1 MIKYTIYDKI
11 YHLVKWEW
19 IEIILSRKQSNT
31 TRHAYIE
38 IHRVREM
45 KGTQQQPE
53 DSAPRFQPGWNV
65 LIGSSKA
72 GSLAGAETNDK
83 VL

>member
-1 MIKYTIYDKI
+1 MK
-11 YHLVKWEW
+11 
-19 IEIILSRKQSNT
+19 LSFQENRATPQDM
-31 TRHAYIE
+31 HAYIE

-72 GSLAGAETNDK
+72 GSLAGTETNDK
-83 VL
+83 VQWGAS

>member
-1 MIKYTIYDKI
+1 
-11 YHLVKWEW
+11 
-19 IEIILSRKQSNT
+19 
-31 TRHAYIE
+31 
-38 IHRVREM
+38 M

-72 GSLAGAETNDK
+72 GSLAGTETNDK
-83 VL
+83 VQWGAS